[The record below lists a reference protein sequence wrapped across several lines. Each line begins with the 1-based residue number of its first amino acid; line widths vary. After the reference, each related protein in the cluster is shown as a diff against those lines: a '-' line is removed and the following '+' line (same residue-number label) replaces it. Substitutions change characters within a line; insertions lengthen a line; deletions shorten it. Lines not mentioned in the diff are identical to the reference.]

1 MVTGRLLILDDEPSV
16 GETFTFIAED
26 AGFECRATTSPAE
39 FFDAV
44 DRWGPTH
51 IAVDLIMPEMD
62 GVEVLRRLAEQRCE
76 ALVAITSG
84 VGSRVLDAARRTAAE
99 SGLRI
104 VGVLGKPFSMEDV
117 RGFLASR
124 ADAAPRRRVP
134 VKDRAEPTEEELR
147 SALDHDE
154 LVLAF
159 QPKVRCADGALA
171 GFEALVRWN
180 HAGTIIYP
188 DAFIPL
194 AERTGLID
202 ELTEVVLRGSVRW
215 LAESFPSTDL
225 AMSVNISARSL
236 SAHELGDRVFEEC
249 RAAGLDPA
257 RLILEVT
264 ESSAME
270 DPHRSLELLTRLRVR
285 GFHLSIDDFGTGF
298 SSMVQLVRLPFSEV
312 KVDKSFVMELG
323 RSQESRAVVKSIVG
337 LAESLGLRSTAEG
350 VEDAEALAYLREVGC
365 TLAQGYHIAR
375 PMFGEAALEWARGW
389 KGLA

>member
-1 MVTGRLLILDDEPSV
+1 MPNGRLLILDDEPSI
-16 GETFTFIAED
+16 GETFTYIGED

-39 FFDAV
+39 FFAAV
-44 DRWGPTH
+44 DSWAPTH

-62 GVEVLRRLAEQRCE
+62 GVEVLRLLAERRCE
-76 ALVAITSG
+76 AMVVITSG

-104 VGVLGKPFSMEDV
+104 AGVLGKPFTMDEV
-117 RGFLASR
+117 KAFLA
-124 ADAAPRRRVP
+124 RRSGPVPKPRVP
-134 VKDRAEPTEEELR
+134 VRDQAEPTEEELR
-147 SALDHDE
+147 SGLDHGE

-159 QPKVRCADGALA
+159 QPKVRCEDGALA
-171 GFEALVRWN
+171 GFEALVRWD
-180 HAGTIIYP
+180 HGGTIIYP
-188 DAFIPL
+188 DRFIPL

-202 ELTEVVLRGSVRW
+202 QLTEVVLRDAVRW
-215 LAESFPSTDL
+215 LATHFTDAQL

-236 SAHELGDRVFEEC
+236 SAHELGDRIFDEC
-249 RAAGLDPA
+249 RAHGLDPA

-264 ESSAME
+264 ESSAMQ
-270 DPHRSLELLTRLRVR
+270 DPLRSLELLTRLRVR

-323 RSQESRAVVKSIVG
+323 RSQESRAVVRSIVD
-337 LAESLGLRSTAEG
+337 LAASLGLRSTAEG

-365 TLAQGYHIAR
+365 TLAQGYFIAR
-375 PMFGEAALEWARGW
+375 PMFSEAALAWAREW